1 MDEFSEG
8 IEAKGNPHNMWIEKF
23 HELSNEILTTLNSD
37 IELKD
42 IIDEVINLIQAETHY
57 SAIGIRLRDGND
69 FPYFAQNGFPKS
81 FLHKENTL
89 LSKPPDALLCNHD
102 AAPLECTCGLV
113 ITGNLPANNALFT
126 KGGSFWT
133 NNSLPILDI
142 PTNQD
147 PRFHPR
153 NTCIH
158 FHYLSIAI
166 IPIKVHSKIIGTL
179 QMNDK
184 RENVFTDDIIAYFE
198 NICLSIGSTLLRKQT
213 EILLKQKNEELEK
226 LNQDKNK
233 FFSIIAHDLRSPF
246 NSIGA
251 LCQLLKEEVDSN
263 NTTQAKEF
271 ANMIKELSDKAN
283 GLIKNLVDWS
293 MSQTGKIVYNP
304 VTFDLVTLIKDVVA
318 LYFPIATQK
327 SISIIKI
334 LPVSLPV
341 LGDSDMLATVLRNL
355 FSNAIKFT
363 HARGAITISVKKTI
377 DSIEVS
383 ISDTGIGIPES
394 AIENLFNID
403 NKYSKKGTQN
413 EQGTGLGLVLCKEFI
428 HNHGGKIWVESELGK
443 GSNFIF
449 TIPVQNNIHPVI

>member
-1 MDEFSEG
+1 MDESSEEVG
-8 IEAKGNPHNMWIEKF
+8 IKDVQHHMWMEKF
-23 HELSNEILTTLNSD
+23 HTLSNEILTTLNSE

-57 SAIGIRLRDGND
+57 SAIGIRLKDGND
-69 FPYFAQNGFPKS
+69 FPYFAHHGFSQS
-81 FLHKENTL
+81 FIHKENSL
-89 LSKPPDALLCNHD
+89 LPRLSKPIPCSHD
-102 AAPLECTCGLV
+102 IARLECTCGLV
-113 ITGNLPANNALFT
+113 ISGNLPSNNTLLT

-133 NNSLPILDI
+133 NNSVPILDM
-142 PTNQD
+142 PSNED
-147 PRFHPR
+147 PRYNPR

-166 IPIKVHSKIIGTL
+166 IPIKVNAKIIGTL
-179 QMNDK
+179 QMNDE
-184 RENVFTDDIIAYFE
+184 RANVFTEEIIAYFE

-213 EILLKQKNEELEK
+213 EILLKEKNEELEK

-251 LCQLLKEEVDSN
+251 LCELLKEEVDSN
-263 NTTQAKEF
+263 HSSQAKEF

-293 MSQTGKIVYNP
+293 MSQTGKIVYTP
-304 VTFDLVTLIKDVVA
+304 LSFDIVSLIKDVA
-318 LYFPIATQK
+318 AIYIPIATQK

-341 LGDSDMLATVLRNL
+341 FGDSDMLATVIRNL
-355 FSNAIKFT
+355 LSNAIKFT
-363 HARGAITISVKKTI
+363 HDKGIITISVKKTH
-377 DSIEVS
+377 DSILVS

-394 AIENLFNID
+394 AIPNLFNID
-403 NKYSKKGTQN
+403 NKYSKKGTHN

-428 HNHGGKIWVESELGK
+428 QNHGGEIWVESELGK

-449 TIPVQNNIHPVI
+449 TIPLHRAV